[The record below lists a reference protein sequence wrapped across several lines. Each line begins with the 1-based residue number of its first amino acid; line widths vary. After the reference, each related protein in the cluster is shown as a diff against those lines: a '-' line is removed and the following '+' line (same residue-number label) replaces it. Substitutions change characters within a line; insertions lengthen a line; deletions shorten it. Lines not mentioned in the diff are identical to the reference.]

1 MSNLGSTL
9 KPGTITAENDQ
20 DERVSMRIWL
30 LTLWFLASVAWA
42 KAEESFID
50 YDKLDLSL
58 TIKALRS
65 GNQDPSGLNSYYFRL
80 TADALPILKEEV
92 KKPFAERLKIERE
105 IGEFGQIEI
114 KSLKNWV
121 PDKKPNPLFSI
132 ALSGDLIREIAAET
146 MRKYKV
152 AEDGV
157 SIICRVEL
165 FERSKKFGF
174 WGDDLLVGEA
184 SFPIIPETLPHG
196 PRVENRELMIS
207 DNLGTLVRISVVFKF
222 AEEKAAADAKKAA
235 EATAAANK

>member
-1 MSNLGSTL
+1 
-9 KPGTITAENDQ
+9 
-20 DERVSMRIWL
+20 MRIWL
-30 LTLWFLASVAWA
+30 FTLLFLTSPVWA
-42 KAEESFID
+42 RTGDTFID
-50 YDKLDLSL
+50 YDKLDLTV

-65 GNQDPSGLNSYYFRL
+65 GNQDPSGLNSYYFKL

-121 PDKKPNPLFSI
+121 PEKKPNPLFSI

-152 AEDGV
+152 AEEGV

-174 WGDDLLVGEA
+174 WGDDLRVGEA
-184 SFPIIPETLPHG
+184 TFPIIPETLPHG
-196 PRVENRELMIS
+196 PRVENRDLMIS
-207 DNLGTLVRISVVFKF
+207 DKLGTQVRFSVVFKY
-222 AEEKAAADAKKAA
+222 AEEKVAAVKAAADT
-235 EATAAANK
+235 TAAAKK

>member
-1 MSNLGSTL
+1 MKGF
-9 KPGTITAENDQ
+9 P
-20 DERVSMRIWL
+20 MRLWL
-30 LTLWFLASVAWA
+30 LTCLLLTGTLWA
-42 KAEESFID
+42 KGDPAFID
-50 YDKLDLSL
+50 YDKLDLAV

-65 GNQDPSGLNSYYFRL
+65 GNQDPSGVNSYYFKL
-80 TADALPILKEEV
+80 TAHALPILKEEV
-92 KKPFAERLKIERE
+92 KKPFAERQKMERV

-114 KSLKNWV
+114 KSLKNWQ

-152 AEDGV
+152 PEDGV

-174 WGDDLLVGEA
+174 WGDDLRVGEA

-207 DNLGTLVRISVVFKF
+207 DDLGTLVRLAVVFKF
-222 AEEKAAADAKKAA
+222 AEKAASLKTAADN
-235 EATAAANK
+235 TAAAPK

>member
-1 MSNLGSTL
+1 MRSWLFTL
-9 KPGTITAENDQ
+9 
-20 DERVSMRIWL
+20 L
-30 LTLWFLASVAWA
+30 FLTGPLWA
-42 KAEESFID
+42 KTEATFID
-50 YDKLDLSL
+50 YDKLDLTV

-65 GNQDPSGLNSYYFRL
+65 GNQDPSGLNSYYFKL

-114 KSLKNWV
+114 KSLKNWT
-121 PDKKPNPLFSI
+121 PDKKPNPLFSL

-146 MRKYKV
+146 MRKFKV

-174 WGDDLLVGEA
+174 WGDDLRVGEA
-184 SFPIIPETLPHG
+184 TFPIIPETLPHG
-196 PRVENRELMIS
+196 PQVENRELTIT
-207 DNLGTLVRISVVFKF
+207 DNLGTQVRLAVTFKH
-222 AEEKAAADAKKAA
+222 AEVKATEAKTATDG
-235 EATAAANK
+235 TAAARK